1 VSSVAASQRRAERP
15 ARFHRP
21 LHDGAGLVLLL
32 ALGAALAYGLSTNP
46 IPPLFVA
53 AGCAGIVGVLGLA
66 LLRYDA
72 AVALGI
78 LLLPVVRAEPAP
90 VDAVLAIVIALAAVT
105 NRLELRRVPLSML
118 ALVGSFIALNLLSS
132 MEALDSMVAARYMAV
147 TVYCLAIGVWICGYV
162 DSERRARLVIVGY
175 IASAVA
181 IAVVSTLALYV
192 SFPFSSLLLSG
203 DGERARG
210 LFKDPNVYGPYLIPA
225 ALILAQEALH
235 PRLLRLNRPT
245 QVFCFGF
252 LAAGILF
259 SFSRGAWVNLVIGIL
274 VMTFAV
280 SLRRGGSKRALL
292 LLLVVLVGGGVTVWA
307 VYASGSLGFL
317 EERAQLQSYDNDR
330 FGAQA
335 FGIELAEERP
345 IGIGPGQ
352 FELVSP
358 LSAHSTYVRAL
369 AEQGIL
375 GLVVLLSLVFGTL
388 LLAVRN
394 AALGRDTYGIGS
406 APLLAAWC
414 GLLANSFVVDTLHWR
429 HLWLLAGLI
438 WAGTYAEGVRRQL
451 SSRVG
456 RAAVR

>member
-1 VSSVAASQRRAERP
+1 MRKDERP

-21 LHDGAGLVLLL
+21 LNDVAGLGLLL
-32 ALGAALAYGLSTNP
+32 LLGAALGFQLGRNP
-46 IPPLFVA
+46 ISPMYVA
-53 AGCAGIVGVLGLA
+53 AGCIGIVAVLA
-66 LLRYDA
+66 LAVFRYDA

-90 VDAVLAIVIALAAVT
+90 VDAVLAIVIAVAAVT

-118 ALVGSFIALNLLSS
+118 ALCSLFIALNLLSS
-132 MEALDSMVAARYMAV
+132 MEALESNIAARYLAV
-147 TVYCLAIGVWICGYV
+147 TVYCIFIGFWICGYV
-162 DSERRARLVIVGY
+162 DSEKRARLVIKAY

-181 IAVVSTLALYV
+181 IALVSTVALYV
-192 SFPFSSLLLSG
+192 PFPFSTLLLSE
-203 DGERARG
+203 DFERARG
-210 LFKDPNVYGPYLIPA
+210 LFKDANVYGPYLIPA
-225 ALILAQEALH
+225 ALILAQESLS

-245 QVFCFGF
+245 QIFCFGF

-259 SFSRGAWVNLVIGIL
+259 SFSRGAWLNLVIGIV
-274 VMTFAV
+274 VMTLAV

-292 LLLVVLVGGGVTVWA
+292 MLLVVLVGGGVSIWA

-317 EERAQLQSYDNDR
+317 EQRAQFQSYDTDR
-330 FGAQA
+330 FGAQT
-335 FGIELAEERP
+335 FGLKLAEERP

-358 LSAHSTYVRAL
+358 LSTHSTYVRAV
-369 AEQGIL
+369 AEQGVL
-375 GLVVLLSLVFGTL
+375 GLMTLLGIMLGTL
-388 LLAVRN
+388 LLATRN
-394 AALGRDTYGIGS
+394 AVLGRDTYGIGS

-414 GLLANSFVVDTLHWR
+414 GMLANSFVVDTLHWR
-429 HLWLLAGLI
+429 HLFLLAGLI
-438 WAGTYAEGVRRQL
+438 WAGTHARGVRAQL

>member
-1 VSSVAASQRRAERP
+1 VSSVAASERKDERP

-21 LHDGAGLVLLL
+21 LNDIAGLLLL
-32 ALGAALAYGLSTNP
+32 LVLGMALGYQLGDNP
-46 IPPLFVA
+46 VPPMFVA
-53 AGCAGIVGVLGLA
+53 AGCIGIVSTLA
-66 LLRYDA
+66 LAFLRYDA
-72 AVALGI
+72 AVAFGI

-90 VDAVLAIVIALAAVT
+90 VDAVLAIVIAVAIVT

-118 ALVGSFIALNLLSS
+118 ALCSVFIALNLLAS
-132 MEALDSMVAARYMAV
+132 MEALQSNTAAKFLAV
-147 TVYCLAIGVWICGYV
+147 TIYCIAIGLWICGYV
-162 DSERRARLVIVGY
+162 DSERRARLVIKAY

-181 IAVVSTLALYV
+181 IAVVSTVALYV
-192 SFPFSSLLLSG
+192 PFPMSELLLSE

-210 LFKDPNVYGPYLIPA
+210 LFKDANVYGPYLIPA
-225 ALILAQEALH
+225 ALILVGESLN

-245 QVFCFGF
+245 QIFCFGF

-259 SFSRGAWVNLVIGIL
+259 SFSRGAWLNLLVGIA
-274 VMTFAV
+274 VMTVIV

-292 LLLVVLVGGGVTVWA
+292 MVVVVLVGGAVTVWA

-317 EERAQLQSYDNDR
+317 EQRAQLQSYDSDR
-330 FGAQA
+330 FGAWA
-335 FGIELAEERP
+335 LGIQLAEEHP

-352 FELVSP
+352 FELVAP
-358 LSAHSTYVRAL
+358 LSAHSTYIRAVAEEGVLGAVALL
-369 AEQGIL
+369 A
-375 GLVVLLSLVFGTL
+375 VMFGTL
-388 LLAVRN
+388 LLAARN
-394 AALGRDTYGIGS
+394 AVIGRDTYGIGS

-414 GLLANSFVVDTLHWR
+414 GMLVNSFVVDTLHWR

-438 WAGTYAEGVRRQL
+438 WAGTHARGVRSQL

>member
-1 VSSVAASQRRAERP
+1 VSSVAASERKDERP

-21 LHDGAGLVLLL
+21 LNDIAGLLLLL
-32 ALGAALAYGLSTNP
+32 ALGIALGYQLGTNP
-46 IPPLFVA
+46 IPPMFVA
-53 AGCAGIVGVLGLA
+53 AGCVGIVSMLA
-66 LLRYDA
+66 LAILRYDA

-90 VDAVLAIVIALAAVT
+90 VDAVLAIVIAISIVT

-118 ALVGSFIALNLLSS
+118 ALCSVFIALNLLAS
-132 MEALDSMVAARYMAV
+132 MEALQSNTAAKFLAV
-147 TVYCLAIGVWICGYV
+147 TIYCIAIGLWICGYV
-162 DSERRARLVIVGY
+162 DSERRARLVIKAY

-181 IAVVSTLALYV
+181 IAVLSTVALYV
-192 SFPFSSLLLSG
+192 PFPFSALLLSE

-210 LFKDPNVYGPYLIPA
+210 LFKDANVYGPYLIPA
-225 ALILAQEALH
+225 ALILVGESLN

-245 QVFCFGF
+245 QIFCFGF

-259 SFSRGAWVNLVIGIL
+259 SFSRGAWLNLMVGIV
-274 VMTFAV
+274 VMTVIV
-280 SLRRGGSKRALL
+280 SLRRGGSRRALL
-292 LLLVVLVGGGVTVWA
+292 MFVVVLIGGAVTVWA

-317 EERAQLQSYDNDR
+317 EERAQLQSYDSDR
-330 FGAQA
+330 FGAWA
-335 FGIELAEERP
+335 LGIQLAEENP

-352 FELVSP
+352 FELVAP
-358 LSAHSTYVRAL
+358 LSAHSTYIRAVAEEGVLGAAALL
-369 AEQGIL
+369 A
-375 GLVVLLSLVFGTL
+375 VMFGTL
-388 LLAVRN
+388 LLAGRN
-394 AALGRDTYGIGS
+394 AVIGRDTYGIGS

-414 GLLANSFVVDTLHWR
+414 GMLVNSFVVDTLHWR

-438 WAGTYAEGVRRQL
+438 WAGTHARGVRSQL

>member
-1 VSSVAASQRRAERP
+1 MSSVAASQRKDERP

-21 LHDGAGLVLLL
+21 LNDVAGLLLLVVLGAGIGYM
-32 ALGAALAYGLSTNP
+32 LGTNP
-46 IPPLFVA
+46 IPPKFVA
-53 AGCAGIVGVLGLA
+53 AGCIGLVGVLALA
-66 LLRYDA
+66 IVRYDA

-90 VDAVLAIVIALAAVT
+90 VDAVLAIVIAIAAVT

-118 ALVGSFIALNLLSS
+118 SLCAVFVALNLLAS
-132 MEALDSMVAARYMAV
+132 MEALQSNVAARFLAV
-147 TVYCLAIGVWICGYV
+147 TLYCIAIGLWICGYV
-162 DSERRARLVIVGY
+162 DSARRARLVIKAY
-175 IASAVA
+175 IASAVL
-181 IAVVSTLALYV
+181 IAVASTVALYV
-192 SFPFSSLLLSG
+192 PFPFSALLLSE

-210 LFKDPNVYGPYLIPA
+210 LFKDANVYGPYLIPA
-225 ALILAQEALH
+225 ALILAQESLQ

-245 QVFCFGF
+245 QIFCFGF

-259 SFSRGAWVNLVIGIL
+259 SFSRGAWLNLVIGIV
-274 VMTFAV
+274 VMTSVIA
-280 SLRRGGSKRALL
+280 LRRGGSKRALL
-292 LLLVVLVGGGVTVWA
+292 MVFVVLVGMGVTVWA
-307 VYASGSLGFL
+307 VYASGSLTFL
-317 EERAQLQSYDNDR
+317 EQRAQFQSYDSDR

-335 FGIELAEERP
+335 LGLRLAEENP

-358 LSAHSTYVRAL
+358 LSAHSTYVRAV
-369 AEQGIL
+369 AEEGIAGAVALL
-375 GLVVLLSLVFGTL
+375 GVMLGTL
-388 LLAVRN
+388 ILAARN
-394 AALGRDTYGIGS
+394 AVLGRDTYGIGS

-414 GLLANSFVVDTLHWR
+414 GMLANSFVVDTLHWR

-438 WAGTYAEGVRRQL
+438 WAGTHAVGVRSQL